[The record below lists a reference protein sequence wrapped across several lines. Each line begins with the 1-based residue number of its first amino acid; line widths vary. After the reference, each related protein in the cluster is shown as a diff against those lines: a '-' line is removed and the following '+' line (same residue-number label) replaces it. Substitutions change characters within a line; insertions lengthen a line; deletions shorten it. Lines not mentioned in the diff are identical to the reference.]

1 MIIAI
6 IHRKIP
12 REFTKAQLTQI
23 CIFIQVFRA
32 TALLSRPRNHTLEF
46 ILRACLLYRRFSLQ
60 EAKRENRHDDADTLE
75 SIVGILQSKLP
86 MENDGNKG
94 WTYIVLYSSNNIPRY
109 RPRLLTKAVQRGSPL
124 WSSHWKVSSSVSC
137 LLENQIFPDA

>member
-94 WTYIVLYSSNNIPRY
+94 
-109 RPRLLTKAVQRGSPL
+109 
-124 WSSHWKVSSSVSC
+124 
-137 LLENQIFPDA
+137 